1 MREVLRKLMRSAE
14 SDVLTESVTEDSA
27 DDYQITRKQLVKRA
41 KKVLK
46 RLKSRVGSKTVNQR
60 VIKSK
65 ANAVVA
71 SLAKVSRPN

>member
-1 MREVLRKLMRSAE
+1 MRSAE
-14 SDVLTESVTEDSA
+14 SDVLTESVTEDSSA
-27 DDYQITRKQLVKRA
+27 VYQTTRRQPVKRV
-41 KKVLK
+41 KTGLK